1 MKFTL
6 FHRQTVSRW
15 NGQSLSSGQ
24 LAKIYGFTD
33 LDGSRIRHDVAYSDR
48 DFTPEGLTE
57 VLTPP
62 AASGP

>member
-1 MKFTL
+1 VATDDKGRFIPADL
-6 FHRQTVSRW
+6 TVR
-15 NGQSLSSGQ
+15 GPREDSL
-24 LAKIYGFTD
+24 TD

-48 DFTPEGLTE
+48 DFTLEGLTD